1 MSRLDDLYTAIETMR
16 REHLSTADLEA
27 KVSLAEE
34 ETIKN
39 EILPVLK
46 QNIEPALQPVK
57 RELVLVVDYVPGKP
71 LSVHLSRKRNFA
83 AEIPDAKEIV
93 IDPEVSHSKHFR
105 IETQTQRG
113 PATDL
118 SVRFPDGVIIAE
130 KKAADTFEKAIKK
143 IGVDRVRQVVEQLNL
158 KFCKVPVI
166 SNRRDEKY
174 GGSQRSLGGGWLLIT
189 HSNNKMKKQ
198 FLDKVSKQLGV
209 GLVVD
214 IID

>member
-1 MSRLDDLYTAIETMR
+1 MSRLSKLYDAIETLR
-16 REHLSTADLEA
+16 KEGVSTADLEA

-34 ETIKN
+34 EIIKN

-93 IDPEVSHSKHFR
+93 IDPEVTHSKHFR

-130 KKAADTFEKAIKK
+130 KKAADTLEKAIKK
-143 IGVDRVRQVVEQLNL
+143 IGTDRVRQVVELLNL

-174 GGSQRSLGGGWLLIT
+174 GSEQRTLGGGWLLIT

>member
-1 MSRLDDLYTAIETMR
+1 M
-16 REHLSTADLEA
+16 
-27 KVSLAEE
+27 
-34 ETIKN
+34 
-39 EILPVLK
+39 
-46 QNIEPALQPVK
+46 
-57 RELVLVVDYVPGKP
+57 
-71 LSVHLSRKRNFA
+71 
-83 AEIPDAKEIV
+83 
-93 IDPEVSHSKHFR
+93 IDPEVTHSKHFR
-105 IETQTQRG
+105 IETQTQRC

-143 IGVDRVRQVVEQLNL
+143 IGTDRVRQVVELLNL

-174 GGSQRSLGGGWLLIT
+174 GGSQRPLGGGWLLIT

-198 FLDKVSKQLGV
+198 FLDKVSKQLGL

-214 IID
+214 IIG

>member
-1 MSRLDDLYTAIETMR
+1 MCQAI
-16 REHLSTADLEA
+16 
-27 KVSLAEE
+27 
-34 ETIKN
+34 
-39 EILPVLK
+39 
-46 QNIEPALQPVK
+46 
-57 RELVLVVDYVPGKP
+57 
-71 LSVHLSRKRNFA
+71 LSVCISAVSVTSRD
-83 AEIPDAKEIV
+83 IPDAKEIV
-93 IDPEVSHSKHFR
+93 IDPEVTHSKHFR

-130 KKAADTFEKAIKK
+130 KKAADTFEKVIKK
-143 IGVDRVRQVVEQLNL
+143 IGVERVRQVVELLNL

-174 GGSQRSLGGGWLLIT
+174 GSSQRNLGGGSLLIT
-189 HSNNKMKKQ
+189 HSTNRMKKQ
-198 FLDKVSKQLGV
+198 VIDKVSKQLGL

>member
-1 MSRLDDLYTAIETMR
+1 MR

-34 ETIKN
+34 DIIKK
-39 EILPVLK
+39 EILPMLK

-71 LSVHLSRKRNFA
+71 LSVHLSRKRNFTT
-83 AEIPDAKEIV
+83 EIPDAKEMV
-93 IDPEVSHSKHFR
+93 IDPKVNHSKHFR
-105 IETQTQRG
+105 IENQTQRG

-118 SVRFPDGVIIAE
+118 IVRFPDGVVISE
-130 KKAADTFEKAIKK
+130 KKAADTFENAIRK
-143 IGVDRVRQVVEQLNL
+143 IGVDRVRQVVELLNL

-174 GGSQRSLGGGWLLIT
+174 GGAQRSLGGGWLLIT
-189 HSNNKMKKQ
+189 HSNTKMKKQ
-198 FLDKVSKQLGV
+198 FLDKVSNHLGL
-209 GLVVD
+209 GLVID

>member
-1 MSRLDDLYTAIETMR
+1 MSRLDDLYKAIETMR

-34 ETIKN
+34 DIIKK
-39 EILPVLK
+39 EILPMLK

-71 LSVHLSRKRNFA
+71 LSVHLSRKRNFTT
-83 AEIPDAKEIV
+83 EIPDAKEMV
-93 IDPEVSHSKHFR
+93 IDPKVNHSKHFR
-105 IETQTQRG
+105 IENQTQRG

-118 SVRFPDGVIIAE
+118 IVRFPDGVVISE
-130 KKAADTFEKAIKK
+130 KKAADTFENAIRK
-143 IGVDRVRQVVEQLNL
+143 IGVDRVRQVVELLNL

-174 GGSQRSLGGGWLLIT
+174 GGAQRSLGGGWLLIT
-189 HSNNKMKKQ
+189 HSNTKMKKQ
-198 FLDKVSKQLGV
+198 FLDKVSNHLGL
-209 GLVVD
+209 GLVID